1 MKNYYHILGLSFES
15 NPENILI
22 DAAYKALVKL
32 YHPDIFKGNNK
43 DLKRKITEINEA
55 YEILSNRE
63 RKKKY
68 DEQLNFFHKK
78 NLYDFSELNLE
89 DTEKFND
96 KFFNNDWEIASIVY
110 PELEAR
116 IFKLELYSK
125 KLTLQF
131 QFYLLETKKF
141 HQNKEIMDR
150 FINAFIEKKFGSSK
164 LITKLSKFL
173 IENKNKKETLY
184 LNKLV
189 KVVGSKSEKKIMDAF
204 FKQFPNVEYEF
215 TSNLKQLSK
224 SKFIMTSDNENF
236 QKIILVFTV
245 ILLILFL
252 IYSS

>member
-15 NPENILI
+15 KPENSLI
-22 DAAYKALVKL
+22 NAAYKALVKL

-55 YEILSNRE
+55 YETLSNTE
-63 RKKKY
+63 KKKKY
-68 DEQLNFFHKK
+68 DEQLNFFHKN

-89 DTEKFND
+89 DTEKFNE

-110 PELEAR
+110 PELEER
-116 IFKLELYSK
+116 ILKLDLYSK

-141 HQNKEIMDR
+141 HQNKEIMNK
-150 FINAFIEKKFGSSK
+150 FIDAFIEKKFGSSK

-189 KVVGSKSEKKIMDAF
+189 KVVGSKSEKKIVDAF
-204 FKQFPNVEYEF
+204 FKQFPDVEHEF
-215 TSNLKQLSK
+215 MSRLKK
-224 SKFIMTSDNENF
+224 MGGSKFIVTSDNENF
-236 QKIILVFTV
+236 QKIILVLAV
-245 ILLILFL
+245 VLLILFL

>member
-15 NPENILI
+15 KPENSLI
-22 DAAYKALVKL
+22 NAAYKALVKL

-55 YEILSNRE
+55 YETLSNAE
-63 RKKKY
+63 KKKKY
-68 DEQLNFFHKK
+68 DEQLNFFHKN

-110 PELEAR
+110 PELEER
-116 IFKLELYSK
+116 IFKLDLYSK

-141 HQNKEIMDR
+141 HQNKEIMDK
-150 FINAFIEKKFGSSK
+150 FIDAFIEKKFGSSK

-189 KVVGSKSEKKIMDAF
+189 KVVGSKSEKKIVDAF
-204 FKQFPNVEYEF
+204 FKQFPDVEHEF
-215 TSNLKQLSK
+215 MSRLKK
-224 SKFIMTSDNENF
+224 MGGSKFIVTSDNENF
-236 QKIILVFTV
+236 QKIILVLAV
-245 ILLILFL
+245 VLLILFL

>member
-1 MKNYYHILGLSFES
+1 
-15 NPENILI
+15 
-22 DAAYKALVKL
+22 
-32 YHPDIFKGNNK
+32 
-43 DLKRKITEINEA
+43 
-55 YEILSNRE
+55 
-63 RKKKY
+63 
-68 DEQLNFFHKK
+68 
-78 NLYDFSELNLE
+78 
-89 DTEKFND
+89 
-96 KFFNNDWEIASIVY
+96 
-110 PELEAR
+110 
-116 IFKLELYSK
+116 
-125 KLTLQF
+125 
-131 QFYLLETKKF
+131 
-141 HQNKEIMDR
+141 MDR

-189 KVVGSKSEKKIMDAF
+189 KVVGSKSEKKIVDAF
-204 FKQFPNVEYEF
+204 FKQFPDVEYEF

>member
-15 NPENILI
+15 KPEKSLI

-55 YEILSNRE
+55 YETLSNAE
-63 RKKKY
+63 KKKKY
-68 DEQLNFFHKK
+68 DEQLNFFHKN

-110 PELEAR
+110 PELEER
-116 IFKLELYSK
+116 IFKLDLYSK

-141 HQNKEIMDR
+141 HQNKEIMNK
-150 FINAFIEKKFGSSK
+150 FIDAFIEKKFGSSK

-189 KVVGSKSEKKIMDAF
+189 KVVGSKSEKKIVDAF
-204 FKQFPNVEYEF
+204 FKQFPDVEHEF
-215 TSNLKQLSK
+215 ISRLKK
-224 SKFIMTSDNENF
+224 MGGSKFIVTSDNENF
-236 QKIILVFTV
+236 QKIILVLAV
-245 ILLILFL
+245 VLLILFL

>member
-1 MKNYYHILGLSFES
+1 MPK
-15 NPENILI
+15 
-22 DAAYKALVKL
+22 K
-32 YHPDIFKGNNK
+32 
-43 DLKRKITEINEA
+43 
-55 YEILSNRE
+55 
-63 RKKKY
+63 KKKY
-68 DEQLNFFHKK
+68 DEQLNFFHKN

-110 PELEAR
+110 PELEER
-116 IFKLELYSK
+116 IFKLDLYSK

-141 HQNKEIMDR
+141 HQNKEIMNK
-150 FINAFIEKKFGSSK
+150 FIDAFIEKKFGSSK

-189 KVVGSKSEKKIMDAF
+189 KVVGSKSEKKIVDAF
-204 FKQFPNVEYEF
+204 FKQFPDVEHEF
-215 TSNLKQLSK
+215 MSRLKK
-224 SKFIMTSDNENF
+224 MGGSKFIVTSDNENF
-236 QKIILVFTV
+236 QKIILVLAV
-245 ILLILFL
+245 VLLILFL

>member
-1 MKNYYHILGLSFES
+1 MPK
-15 NPENILI
+15 
-22 DAAYKALVKL
+22 K
-32 YHPDIFKGNNK
+32 
-43 DLKRKITEINEA
+43 
-55 YEILSNRE
+55 
-63 RKKKY
+63 KKKY
-68 DEQLNFFHKK
+68 DEQLNIFHKN

-110 PELEAR
+110 PELEER
-116 IFKLELYSK
+116 IFKLDLYSK

-141 HQNKEIMDR
+141 HQNKEIMDK
-150 FINAFIEKKFGSSK
+150 FIDAFIEKKFGSSK

-189 KVVGSKSEKKIMDAF
+189 KVVGSKSEKKIVDAF

-215 TSNLKQLSK
+215 LSRLKK
-224 SKFIMTSDNENF
+224 RGGSKFIVTSDNENF
-236 QKIILVFTV
+236 QKIILVLAV
-245 ILLILFL
+245 ILLILIL

>member
-15 NPENILI
+15 KPENSLI
-22 DAAYKALVKL
+22 NAAYKALVKL

-55 YEILSNRE
+55 YETLSNAE
-63 RKKKY
+63 KKKKY
-68 DEQLNFFHKK
+68 DEQLNFFHKN

-89 DTEKFND
+89 DTEKFNE

-110 PELEAR
+110 PELEER
-116 IFKLELYSK
+116 IFKLDLYSK

-141 HQNKEIMDR
+141 HQNKEIMNK
-150 FINAFIEKKFGSSK
+150 FIDAFIEKKFGSSK

-189 KVVGSKSEKKIMDAF
+189 KVVGSKSEKKIVDAF
-204 FKQFPNVEYEF
+204 FKQFPDVEHEF
-215 TSNLKQLSK
+215 MSRLKK
-224 SKFIMTSDNENF
+224 MGGSKFIVTSDNENF
-236 QKIILVFTV
+236 QKIILVLAV
-245 ILLILFL
+245 VLLILFL

>member
-1 MKNYYHILGLSFES
+1 MSLIIVVKFTLCSFLLGRISAKNDSSEIFLT
-15 NPENILI
+15 
-22 DAAYKALVKL
+22 
-32 YHPDIFKGNNK
+32 DIIS
-43 DLKRKITEINEA
+43 D
-55 YEILSNRE
+55 
-63 RKKKY
+63 KKKY
-68 DEQLNFFHKK
+68 DEQLNFFHKN
-78 NLYDFSELNLE
+78 NLYDFSELDLE

-110 PELEAR
+110 PELEER
-116 IFKLELYSK
+116 IFKLDLYSK

-141 HQNKEIMDR
+141 HQNKEIMDK
-150 FINAFIEKKFGSSK
+150 FIDAFIEKKFGSSK

-189 KVVGSKSEKKIMDAF
+189 KVVGSKSEKKIVDAF
-204 FKQFPNVEYEF
+204 FKQFPDVEHEF
-215 TSNLKQLSK
+215 ISRLKK
-224 SKFIMTSDNENF
+224 MGGSKFIVTSDNENF
-236 QKIILVFTV
+236 QKIILVLAV